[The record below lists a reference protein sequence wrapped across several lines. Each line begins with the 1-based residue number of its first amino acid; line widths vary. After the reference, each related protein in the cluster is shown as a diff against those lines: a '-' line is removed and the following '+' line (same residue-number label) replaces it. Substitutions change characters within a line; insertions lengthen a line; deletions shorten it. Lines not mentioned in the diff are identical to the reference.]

1 MCMPWE
7 WVHNNLT
14 ELSSFMGCVTAA
26 QALARHPV
34 PCLGPPAWS
43 LRTGCP
49 IPTLQQLLC
58 PQTRPSWPVLAR
70 THLQLLLPNCWPLGS
85 WMSLALR
92 LIRDN
97 IAGIN
102 HPLRK
107 PLTSFLPHGWLPLPS
122 CLPPPPS
129 RGSTVQAGGWG
140 MGSSQA
146 VPSVDV
152 FQSRLPFPLCVGE
165 AQRGVGS
172 RARQLTAETAP
183 HLPETSVYWSLEREQ
198 LPLRSWHPP
207 GRGRSD
213 GSGNGDSP
221 SWSCPW
227 CSQHMAP
234 SAIVVVGSCRLGVL
248 PESFIL

>member
-1 MCMPWE
+1 MPWE

-107 PLTSFLPHGWLPLPS
+107 PLTSFLPSLSP
-122 CLPPPPS
+122 
-129 RGSTVQAGGWG
+129 V
-140 MGSSQA
+140 SS
-146 VPSVDV
+146 P
-152 FQSRLPFPLCVGE
+152 
-165 AQRGVGS
+165 
-172 RARQLTAETAP
+172 T
-183 HLPETSVYWSLEREQ
+183 
-198 LPLRSWHPP
+198 HPP
-207 GRGRSD
+207 VSSAPLIMLILVYLILSQRSLKL
-213 GSGNGDSP
+213 SP
-221 SWSCPW
+221 HFC
-227 CSQHMAP
+227 
-234 SAIVVVGSCRLGVL
+234 VL
-248 PESFIL
+248 FFLVAVLIG